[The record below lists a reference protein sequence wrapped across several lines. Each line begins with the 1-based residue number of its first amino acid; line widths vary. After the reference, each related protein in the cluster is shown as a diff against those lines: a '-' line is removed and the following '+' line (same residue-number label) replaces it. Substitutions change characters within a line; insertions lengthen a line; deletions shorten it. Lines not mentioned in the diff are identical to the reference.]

1 MSKLNNAMNLLPG
14 DLLLIPSCVY
24 NGESDYKVE
33 IGQIIEHLAEVIE
46 KVPARWNVE
55 TGEMETKE
63 TKANINRVIYI
74 NDLLTYKISHR
85 GRRSGGATTCVA
97 SLSD

>member
-1 MSKLNNAMNLLPG
+1 MRLKAHSMADILYEALHKLSLGLKSCDVQMSKLNNAMNLLPG

-46 KVPARWNVE
+46 KVPARRNVE
-55 TGEMETKE
+55 TGEMETK
-63 TKANINRVIYI
+63 
-74 NDLLTYKISHR
+74 
-85 GRRSGGATTCVA
+85 
-97 SLSD
+97 